1 MSELDEQIWAVVSE
15 RGVEASALTYAAAL
29 DLRRTLEAEKINGL
43 CVVTDPA
50 ARREAQ
56 QLTLGKRQPSKQ

>member
-1 MSELDEQIWAVVSE
+1 MSELDEKIWAVVSE

-29 DLRRTLEAEKINGL
+29 DLRRSLEAEKINGL

-50 ARREAQ
+50 ARREAHQ
-56 QLTLGKRQPSKQ
+56 MTLGQRQLSKK